1 MDSTI
6 YEHSNKDGCD
16 QFYVSLDDKQMIVGV
31 TEEGIIMDVYNDDDL
46 LGTVGMMFDEWA
58 EWVVGKRRLIFD
70 YGLGGSRSIEN
81 DNL

>member
-1 MDSTI
+1 MI
-6 YEHSNKDGCD
+6 YEHSNKDGYD
-16 QFYVSLDDKQMIVGV
+16 QFNVSLDDKQMVVGV